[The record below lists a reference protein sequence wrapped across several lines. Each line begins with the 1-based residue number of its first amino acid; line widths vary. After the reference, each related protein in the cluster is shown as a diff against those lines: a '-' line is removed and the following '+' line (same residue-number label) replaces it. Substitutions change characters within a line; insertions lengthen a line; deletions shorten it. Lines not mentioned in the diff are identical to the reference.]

1 MTRTVTL
8 TFDDGS
14 SHIYNNVPDEITPEQ
29 VQQRASSEFSGKS
42 LVNIDGGN
50 KKQQY
55 TMLLFSTLSQQK
67 TYPLQMKIDLMLPMK

>member
-50 KKQQY
+50 KK
-55 TMLLFSTLSQQK
+55 TSVGK
-67 TYPLQMKIDLMLPMK
+67 EIAGVGAGVADIVAPLNMAIGG